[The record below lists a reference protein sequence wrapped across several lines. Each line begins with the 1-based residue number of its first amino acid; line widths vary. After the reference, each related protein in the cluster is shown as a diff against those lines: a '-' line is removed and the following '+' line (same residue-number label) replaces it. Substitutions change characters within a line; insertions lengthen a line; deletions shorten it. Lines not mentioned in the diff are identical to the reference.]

1 MSWQA
6 ATALI
11 GGGLGLGL
19 TLYCVWARRRL
30 ADIGSAAWLERRRP
44 LFEREAARARARA
57 KALPTMPGFAED
69 AVVWGADDED

>member
-6 ATALI
+6 AMALI

-30 ADIGSAAWLERRRP
+30 AEIGSAAWIERRRP

-57 KALPTMPGFAED
+57 EALRTLPGFAED
-69 AVVWGADDED
+69 AAGWRAGDED